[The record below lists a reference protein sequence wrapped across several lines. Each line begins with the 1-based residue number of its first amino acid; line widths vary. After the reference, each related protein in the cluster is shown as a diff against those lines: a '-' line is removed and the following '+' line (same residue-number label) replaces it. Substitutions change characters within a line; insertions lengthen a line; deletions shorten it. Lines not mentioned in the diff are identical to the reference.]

1 MTKQEFDNI
10 YVGKKIVVW
19 CPTEELANE
28 FLRKANEF
36 GYMWC
41 DGERYIDFNDYKGYG
56 QETCYWVDAGE
67 YNSKDF
73 YESKDRIIVEFKGF
87 NNSKKLI
94 DIDFSENG
102 KTFIDNN
109 NNIQWKVINGDLL
122 GDHSDHSD
130 NALSI
135 RKYYNIKELLEV
147 EFTEVKKE
155 VLSLEL
161 TVEELEM
168 VKKYLSTNR
177 REYSSNVNRLVVL
190 SKISGLME
198 V

>member
-73 YESKDRIIVEFKGF
+73 YESKDRTIVEFKGF

>member
-73 YESKDRIIVEFKGF
+73 YESKDRTIVEFKGF

-122 GDHSDHSD
+122 GDRSDHSD

>member
-41 DGERYIDFNDYKGYG
+41 DGERYIDFNAYRECG
-56 QETCYWVDAGE
+56 QETCYCIDRGE
-67 YNSKDF
+67 YSPKDF
-73 YESKDRIIVEFKGF
+73 YESEGMIVVEFKGF

-109 NNIQWKVINGDLL
+109 NNIQWRIIDGDLL

-130 NALSI
+130 NILNI
-135 RKYYNIKELLEV
+135 KKYYNLKELFEV
-147 EFTEVKKE
+147 ELTEVKKE

-168 VKKYLSTNR
+168 VKKYLSTNK
-177 REYSSNVNRLVVL
+177 REYGSNVDRLVVL

>member
-73 YESKDRIIVEFKGF
+73 YESKDRTIIEFKGF

-109 NNIQWKVINGDLL
+109 NNIRWRIVDGDLL
-122 GDHSDHSD
+122 RYHSD
-130 NALSI
+130 NIVSI
-135 RKYYNIKELLEV
+135 EKYYNLKELFEIEL
-147 EFTEVKKE
+147 TEVKKE

-168 VKKYLSTNR
+168 VKKYLSTNK
-177 REYSSNVNRLVVL
+177 REYGSNVDRLVVL

>member
-10 YVGKKIVVW
+10 YVGEKIVVW

-28 FLRKANEF
+28 FLKKADEF
-36 GYMWC
+36 GYVWC

-87 NNSKKLI
+87 SNLKKLT

-102 KTFIDNN
+102 KTFIDNK
-109 NNIQWKVINGDLL
+109 NNIRWRTIDEDLL
-122 GDHSDHSD
+122 RDHSDHSD
-130 NALSI
+130 NTLSI
-135 RKYYNIKELLEV
+135 RKYYNLKELLEI

-155 VLSLEL
+155 VLSLDL

-168 VKKYLSTNR
+168 IKKYLSINK
-177 REYSSNVNRLVVL
+177 REHGSNVDRMIVL
-190 SKISGLME
+190 SKIDKLME